1 MASLRKI
8 SMCTISS
15 SPQKKKQQ
23 QQQQKERAPL
33 QLER

>member
-1 MASLRKI
+1 MVSLRKI